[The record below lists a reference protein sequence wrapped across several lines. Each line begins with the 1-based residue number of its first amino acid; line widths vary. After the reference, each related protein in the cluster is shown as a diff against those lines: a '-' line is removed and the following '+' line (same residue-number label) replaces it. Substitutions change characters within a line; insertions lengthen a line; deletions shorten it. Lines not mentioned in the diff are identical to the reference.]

1 MKHKSKESFDVN
13 KVYNAIEKYTDI
25 DQFAHGYAEPGY
37 TQEHENHPVLFAD
50 WNPVPEKFM
59 DWIEDHFDIEWS
71 DEWLTCDSCGKAFRC
86 SGSSYGW
93 SMYGHVF
100 DGYGVCGDCIK
111 ELPGDYIEHLVDNHG
126 ACDTIGLDLESMGF
140 RVLNDNRF
148 ESGMHQGMN
157 DDPKTIF
164 DEMQK
169 AHPDYEFVFSGLEPS
184 QFYMSY
190 SICGRLK
197 QSV

>member
-1 MKHKSKESFDVN
+1 MKHESKESFDVN

-37 TQEHENHPVLFAD
+37 TQEHENHPVLFAN
-50 WNPVPEKFM
+50 WNPVPAKFM

-71 DEWLTCDSCGKAFRC
+71 DD
-86 SGSSYGW
+86 
-93 SMYGHVF
+93 
-100 DGYGVCGDCIK
+100 
-111 ELPGDYIEHLVDNHG
+111 
-126 ACDTIGLDLESMGF
+126 LDLESMGF

-190 SICGRLK
+190 SIYGRLK
-197 QSV
+197 QSI